1 MCWPPS
7 TSVWP
12 ATTADSSSPR
22 PQPPLGFSSPGRGPI
37 GGQPAVYLYI
47 TALEENVLNCRC
59 DTRSHFASE
68 LADWRADDV
77 GRVVRGA
84 CSRPA
89 PPCRAPL
96 VTA

>member
-1 MCWPPS
+1 
-7 TSVWP
+7 
-12 ATTADSSSPR
+12 
-22 PQPPLGFSSPGRGPI
+22 GFSSPGRGPI

-96 VTA
+96 VTAGCGAQGKGHGPPVPSGGPQARGRPDG